1 MRDFSGKKESRNMQS
16 EGRDSRSKSEANMF
30 SSRNQPDIR
39 PDGPDPLGS
48 DYEPRDRDLD
58 IMIGESLREIPV
70 PEGLVGRIQEAS
82 LARQQQ
88 KRMRLTPSRAAIATK
103 RLALAACVAIAAVA
117 AFWLTSPSLVP
128 VGQVQ
133 VASSDL
139 EASPV
144 DFPLEMLAQADGTG
158 LLASHD
164 LTWAEAHEELLS
176 IVEAENDSDS
186 WGYLAV
192 EIH

>member
-1 MRDFSGKKESRNMQS
+1 MQS
-16 EGRDSRSKSEANMF
+16 EASDSRSRGDETMF

-58 IMIGESLREIPV
+58 ILVGESLRQIPV
-70 PEGLVGRIQEAS
+70 PEGLVDRVQQAS

-88 KRMRLTPSRAAIATK
+88 VRMRFTPSRATIATK
-103 RLALAACVAIAAVA
+103 RLALAACVAIAALA

-128 VGQVQ
+128 VGTMQAKSGGMERSV
-133 VASSDL
+133 
-139 EASPV
+139 E
-144 DFPLEMLAQADGTG
+144 FPLDFLVEADGSG

-176 IVEAENDSDS
+176 IVAAENDSDA

-192 EIH
+192 EMR